1 MHVVVNVNNDQ
12 VDVIVASLRV
22 NNYVV
27 LYGAVCIYIL
37 SNVDVERTNAYLIVG
52 VDVQDSGLTSLDLV
66 LRAQVAAAIIKGDSA
81 GAFVVRSDLGQCI
94 VLAVHAGGGLVVQTS
109 QVNSAIGVVGVLKRG
124 TLGDTGVGIL
134 RLESNFLGAVPSLD
148 EGVLGTIDSLLVR
161 IVQSVTLMS
170 A

>member
-27 LYGAVCIYIL
+27 LYGAVLHYIL
-37 SNVDVERTNAYLIVG
+37 SNLDVERNQRYLIVG
-52 VDVQDSGLTSLDLV
+52 VDVQDKWFSPALILFFV
-66 LRAQVAAAIIKGDSA
+66 LRSQAAIIKGDSA

-161 IVQSVTLMS
+161 SS
-170 A
+170 PRA